1 MSRTARESS
10 AVWPEGVIARHLTK
24 AAEITG
30 DSTITVD
37 VTETGDEVRA
47 VCRGCGADRL
57 NSIAYSNVTVVPWAR
72 AHAESCRALPR
83 PEGS

>member
-1 MSRTARESS
+1 MSRTIRESL

-30 DSTITVD
+30 DPTITVD
-37 VTETGDEVRA
+37 VTETGDKVRA
-47 VCRGCGADRL
+47 ACRGCGADHL
-57 NSIAYSNVTVVPWAR
+57 NSIAYSRMTVEPWAQD
-72 AHAESCRALPR
+72 HAESCRALPR